1 MTDSITDK
9 PRALAEQL
17 AQVLVDHCA
26 SSIIIPVEV
35 GGHAITVIVKYNDE
49 CKLVDAD
56 DVLIDT
62 GGIY

>member
-1 MTDSITDK
+1 MSESITDK

-26 SSIIIPVEV
+26 ASIIIPVEA
-35 GGHAITVIVKYNDE
+35 GGHAITVIVKYADE
-49 CKLVDAD
+49 CEPLDAD

>member
-1 MTDSITDK
+1 MCQLTDK

-26 SSIIIPVEV
+26 ACITIPVYV
-35 GGHAITVIVKYNDE
+35 GGHSITVIVKYADE
-49 CKLVDAD
+49 CEPLDVD